1 MKWLITA
8 GIIGTL
14 FIAAHDASY
23 RINTTHSLPVG
34 IYRTVPEAPKRG
46 DLASFCLSPENEYR
60 KLAEERNYLGSSSLC
75 PSGQKPLLK
84 KLAGAAGDIII
95 LHPDGI
101 QVNSE
106 RHALTI
112 RTHDSSGRP
121 LPHKLRDGIIP
132 TGKALILSTYNPNS
146 FDGRYFGLVDAST
159 LHKVI
164 PILTFN

>member
-1 MKWLITA
+1 MRLLITA
-8 GIIGTL
+8 GIIAAL
-14 FIAAHDASY
+14 FSIVHSAGY
-23 RINTTHSLPVG
+23 RINTTRSLPVG
-34 IYRTVPEAPKRG
+34 VYQTVSDAPKHS

-60 KLAEERNYLGSSSLC
+60 ELAEERNYLGSSSLC

-84 KLAGAAGDIII
+84 KFAGAAGDIII

-121 LPHKLRDGIIP
+121 LPHKLRAGIIP
-132 TGKALILSTYNPNS
+132 TGKALMLSTYNPNS
-146 FDGRYFGLVDAST
+146 FDGRYFGLVDEKN

-164 PILTFN
+164 PVFTFN